1 MSRPRAVILDVD
13 GTLIDSNDAHA
24 HAWVES
30 CAEFGHPVAF
40 EKVRRLIGMGGD
52 KVLPELTGISEE
64 DEIGQQMKKRRG
76 EIFRERYL
84 PRLKAFPEAR
94 ALLERF
100 TRDGLT
106 LAVATSASRKDM
118 RALLEQAGIAD
129 LIDEHTSAD
138 DADESKP
145 DPDIVH
151 AALKRAGVAAGEA
164 VMLGD
169 TPYLAGDHPTLADG
183 VLIGVARWLDYHAVA
198 PASRWPRIPARCCW
212 SIRSRRSRRCWTWS
226 RPCR

>member
-151 AALKRAGVAAGEA
+151 AALKRAGVAAGDA

-169 TPYLAGDHPTLADG
+169 TPYDVESSNRADVRCVAVRCGGWGDADL
-183 VLIGVARWLDYHAVA
+183 VDAVA
-198 PASRWPRIPARCCW
+198 IFDDPADVL
-212 SIRSRRSRRCWTWS
+212 RRYAES
-226 RPCR
+226 PFAG